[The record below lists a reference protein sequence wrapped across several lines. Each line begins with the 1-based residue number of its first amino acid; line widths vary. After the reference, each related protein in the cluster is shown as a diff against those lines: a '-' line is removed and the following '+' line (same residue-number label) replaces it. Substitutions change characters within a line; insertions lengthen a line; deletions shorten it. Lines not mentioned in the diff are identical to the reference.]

1 MADNKKYYYI
11 RLKENFFDSDEIKL
25 LESIPNDGYKFSNI
39 LLKMYL
45 KSLKYNG
52 RLMFNER
59 IPFNKEMLATVT
71 NHSVG
76 DITRAIDMFKK
87 FGLIEVLETGEI
99 YMLDIQ
105 SYIGRTSTE
114 SDRKRQYRNEIATKR
129 SIGTNVQQMSAEFP
143 PEIEIEI
150 EKEKELDKELD
161 KDKKIL
167 SGSDEPDP
175 APYKEIIDYLNEKTG
190 KRFKSGTDATK
201 RVIRARFKEGNSL
214 DDFKAVIDVKASE
227 WIGDSKMEDYLR
239 PSTLFGTKFEGYLNQ
254 SIKAKPV
261 KTAKTTSDPVQF
273 NNRYDTVKDQY
284 IKKFG
289 YGDMPLPTMMPAQDN
304 THAWELLMAGDD
316 ELLNKLK
323 EVVERNV

>member
-1 MADNKKYYYI
+1 MFSKEITTSDTFVDMPMSSQLLYFHLGMEADDEGFIGNAKMLSRAYGA
-11 RLKENFFDSDEIKL
+11 NSDDL
-25 LESIPNDGYKFSNI
+25 S
-39 LLKMYL
+39 LLKAKGFIIMFENGVSVVKDWNLNNKIRKDRIKPTIYRSE
-45 KSLKYNG
+45 KSLLNVDVDGAYYLGNQ
-52 RLMFNER
+52 M
-59 IPFNKEMLATVT
+59 
-71 NHSVG
+71 S
-76 DITRAIDMFKK
+76 
-87 FGLIEVLETGEI
+87 
-99 YMLDIQ
+99 
-105 SYIGRTSTE
+105 
-114 SDRKRQYRNEIATKR
+114 
-129 SIGTNVQQMSAEFP
+129 TNVQPIGNQMSAQDR
-143 PEIEIEI
+143 
-150 EKEKELDKELD
+150 LG
-161 KDKKIL
+161 KDRKDIL

-175 APYKEIIDYLNEKTG
+175 VPYKEIIDYLNEKTG

-214 DDFKAVIDVKASE
+214 DDFKAVIDVKATE

-261 KTAKTTSDPVQF
+261 KAAKTTSDPVQF

-289 YGDMPLPTMMPAQDN
+289 YGDMPLPTMMPAPDN

>member
-1 MADNKKYYYI
+1 MADNKK
-11 RLKENFFDSDEIKL
+11 FFWIKLRPDFFNDPYIKL
-25 LESIPNDGYKFSNI
+25 LRRMAGGDTYTIIYLKMLVKSAPTDGVIYFQGAGADISEELALTLDESIEDVRALLAYLEAKNLITHPEITQDLFLVASADLTGSEVDSAQRVRKFRERQQLKALQSN
-39 LLKMYL
+39 
-45 KSLKYNG
+45 
-52 RLMFNER
+52 
-59 IPFNKEMLATVT
+59 TDVT
-71 NHSVG
+71 NSN
-76 DITRAIDMFKK
+76 DK
-87 FGLIEVLETGEI
+87 L
-99 YMLDIQ
+99 
-105 SYIGRTSTE
+105 
-114 SDRKRQYRNEIATKR
+114 
-129 SIGTNVQQMSAEFP
+129 
-143 PEIEIEI
+143 
-150 EKEKELDKELD
+150 EKELEIEKELD

-175 APYKEIIDYLNEKTG
+175 VPYKEIIDYLNEKTG

-214 DDFKAVIDVKASE
+214 DDFKAVIDVKATE

-261 KTAKTTSDPVQF
+261 KAAKTTSDPVQF

-289 YGDMPLPTMMPAQDN
+289 YGDMPLPTMMPAPDN

-316 ELLNKLK
+316 KLLNKLK

>member
-1 MADNKKYYYI
+1 MAQRRMFSKKVTDTDAFLDMPLSTQALYFHLNMHADDDGFIDNTKTIQRMIGSSDDDRKLLVAKQFLLPFENGVVVIKDWRVHNYI
-11 RLKENFFDSDEIKL
+11 RKDTYNQTMYPNELEQLNINDSGQYERQDLLPYTERPRDVDETL
-25 LESIPNDGYKFSNI
+25 TQD
-39 LLKMYL
+39 
-45 KSLKYNG
+45 
-52 RLMFNER
+52 RLGKDR
-59 IPFNKEMLATVT
+59 LGK
-71 NHSVG
+71 
-76 DITRAIDMFKK
+76 
-87 FGLIEVLETGEI
+87 
-99 YMLDIQ
+99 
-105 SYIGRTSTE
+105 
-114 SDRKRQYRNEIATKR
+114 DRK
-129 SIGTNVQQMSAEFP
+129 
-143 PEIEIEI
+143 
-150 EKEKELDKELD
+150 D
-161 KDKKIL
+161 IL

-175 APYKEIIDYLNEKTG
+175 VPYKEIIDYLNEKTG

-214 DDFKAVIDVKASE
+214 DDFKAVIDVKAAE

-261 KTAKTTSDPVQF
+261 KAAKTTSDPVQF

-289 YGDMPLPTMMPAQDN
+289 YGDMPLPTMMPAPDN

>member
-1 MADNKKYYYI
+1 MADNKK
-11 RLKENFFDSDEIKL
+11 FFWIKLRPDFFNDPYIKL
-25 LESIPNDGYKFSNI
+25 LRRMAGGDTYTIIYLKMLVKSAPTDGVIYFQGAGADISEELALTLDESIEDVRALLAYLEAKNLITHPEITQDLFLVASADLTGSEVDSAQRVRKFRERQQLKALQSN
-39 LLKMYL
+39 
-45 KSLKYNG
+45 
-52 RLMFNER
+52 
-59 IPFNKEMLATVT
+59 TDVT
-71 NHSVG
+71 NSN
-76 DITRAIDMFKK
+76 DK
-87 FGLIEVLETGEI
+87 L
-99 YMLDIQ
+99 
-105 SYIGRTSTE
+105 
-114 SDRKRQYRNEIATKR
+114 
-129 SIGTNVQQMSAEFP
+129 
-143 PEIEIEI
+143 
-150 EKEKELDKELD
+150 EKELEIETELD

-175 APYKEIIDYLNEKTG
+175 VPYKEIIDYLNEKTG

-214 DDFKAVIDVKASE
+214 DDFKAVIDVKATE

-254 SIKAKPV
+254 SIKVKPV
-261 KTAKTTSDPVQF
+261 KAAKTTSDPVQF
-273 NNRYDTVKDQY
+273 NNRYDTVKEQY

-289 YGDMPLPTMMPAQDN
+289 YGDMPLPTMMPAPDN

>member
-1 MADNKKYYYI
+1 MADNKK
-11 RLKENFFDSDEIKL
+11 FFWIKLRPDFFNDPYIKL
-25 LESIPNDGYKFSNI
+25 LRRMAGGDTYTIIYLKMLVKSAPTDGVIYFQGAGADISEELALTLDESIEDVRALLAYLEAKNLITHPEITQDLFLVASADLTGSEVDSAQRVRKFRERQQLKALQSN
-39 LLKMYL
+39 
-45 KSLKYNG
+45 
-52 RLMFNER
+52 
-59 IPFNKEMLATVT
+59 TDVT
-71 NHSVG
+71 NSN
-76 DITRAIDMFKK
+76 DK
-87 FGLIEVLETGEI
+87 L
-99 YMLDIQ
+99 
-105 SYIGRTSTE
+105 
-114 SDRKRQYRNEIATKR
+114 
-129 SIGTNVQQMSAEFP
+129 
-143 PEIEIEI
+143 
-150 EKEKELDKELD
+150 EKELEIEKELD

-167 SGSDEPDP
+167 TGSDEPDP
-175 APYKEIIDYLNEKTG
+175 VPYKEIIDYLNEKTG

-214 DDFKAVIDVKASE
+214 DDFKAVIDVKATE

-261 KTAKTTSDPVQF
+261 KSAKTTSDPVQF

-289 YGDMPLPTMMPAQDN
+289 YGNLPLPTMMPAPDN

>member
-1 MADNKKYYYI
+1 MADNKK
-11 RLKENFFDSDEIKL
+11 FFWIKLRPDFFNDPYIKL
-25 LESIPNDGYKFSNI
+25 LRRMAGGDTYTIIYLKMLVKSAPTDGVIYFQGAGADISEELALTLDESIEDVRALLAYLEAKNLITHPEITQDLFLVASADLTGSEVDSAQRVRKFRERQQLKALQSN
-39 LLKMYL
+39 
-45 KSLKYNG
+45 
-52 RLMFNER
+52 
-59 IPFNKEMLATVT
+59 TDVT
-71 NHSVG
+71 NSN
-76 DITRAIDMFKK
+76 DK
-87 FGLIEVLETGEI
+87 L
-99 YMLDIQ
+99 
-105 SYIGRTSTE
+105 
-114 SDRKRQYRNEIATKR
+114 
-129 SIGTNVQQMSAEFP
+129 
-143 PEIEIEI
+143 
-150 EKEKELDKELD
+150 EKELEIEKELD

-175 APYKEIIDYLNEKTG
+175 VPYKEIIDYLNEKTG

-214 DDFKAVIDVKASE
+214 DDFKAVIDVKATE

-261 KTAKTTSDPVQF
+261 KSAKTTSDPVQF

-289 YGDMPLPTMMPAQDN
+289 YGDLPLPTMMPAPDN
-304 THAWELLMAGDD
+304 NHAWELLMAGDD

>member
-1 MADNKKYYYI
+1 MADNKK
-11 RLKENFFDSDEIKL
+11 FFWIKLRPDFFNDPYIKL
-25 LESIPNDGYKFSNI
+25 LRRMAGGDTYTIIYLKMLVKSAPTDGVIYFQGAGADISEELALTLDESIEDVRALLAYLEAKNLITHPEITQDLFLVASADLTGSEVDSAQRVRKFRERQQLKALQSN
-39 LLKMYL
+39 
-45 KSLKYNG
+45 
-52 RLMFNER
+52 
-59 IPFNKEMLATVT
+59 TDVT
-71 NHSVG
+71 NSN
-76 DITRAIDMFKK
+76 DK
-87 FGLIEVLETGEI
+87 L
-99 YMLDIQ
+99 
-105 SYIGRTSTE
+105 
-114 SDRKRQYRNEIATKR
+114 
-129 SIGTNVQQMSAEFP
+129 
-143 PEIEIEI
+143 
-150 EKEKELDKELD
+150 EKELEIEKELD

-167 SGSDEPDP
+167 SGSEEPDP
-175 APYKEIIDYLNEKTG
+175 VPYKEIIDYLNEKTG

-214 DDFKAVIDVKASE
+214 DDFKAVIDVKATE

-261 KTAKTTSDPVQF
+261 KAAKTTSDPVQF

-289 YGDMPLPTMMPAQDN
+289 YGDMPLPTMMPAPDN

>member
-1 MADNKKYYYI
+1 MADEKRYFWIKIRQDFFTDPYI
-11 RLKENFFDSDEIKL
+11 KMLRRMAGGDTYTIIYLEMLVKSADTNGTIYFQGAGSDIAEELALMLNENVEDVRALLAYLEAKKL
-25 LESIPNDGYKFSNI
+25 LIHPEFAEDIF
-39 LLKMYL
+39 LV
-45 KSLKYNG
+45 
-52 RLMFNER
+52 
-59 IPFNKEMLATVT
+59 ATPDLT
-71 NHSVG
+71 GS
-76 DITRAIDMFKK
+76 
-87 FGLIEVLETGEI
+87 ETGSAQRVRKFRERQNEQI
-99 YMLDIQ
+99 PLQ
-105 SYIGRTSTE
+105 SNADVTISND
-114 SDRKRQYRNEIATKR
+114 SKSKSKSKSKSN
-129 SIGTNVQQMSAEFP
+129 
-143 PEIEIEI
+143 
-150 EKEKELDKELD
+150 
-161 KDKKIL
+161 KDIL

-175 APYKEIIDYLNEKTG
+175 VPYKEIIDYLNEKTG

-214 DDFKAVIDVKASE
+214 DDFKAVIDVKATE

-261 KTAKTTSDPVQF
+261 KATKTTSDPVQF
-273 NNRYDTVKDQY
+273 NDRYDTVKDQY

-289 YGDMPLPTMMPAQDN
+289 YGDLPLPTMMPAPDN